1 MYNGEGI
8 KYNGGN
14 MKERVEYWIEKYK
27 YYVGGVLLVLILL
40 GGGILL
46 WRDNIYKP
54 GLESRIENQ
63 ELRIEELEARIEE
76 LASKSVDQVSDNQKS
91 ETTNTDQGQVAGTST
106 NSSSSSAKVSGK
118 ININTAT
125 ASQLDS
131 LPGIGPVY
139 AQRIVD
145 YRVANG
151 SFTSPEQIQNI
162 KGIGPKT
169 YEKFKDMITI

>member
-1 MYNGEGI
+1 
-8 KYNGGN
+8 
-14 MKERVEYWIEKYK
+14 MKERAEDWVEKYK
-27 YYVGGVLLVLILL
+27 YYVGGVLLILILSV
-40 GGGILL
+40 GAILL

-54 GLESRIENQ
+54 GLESRIRNQ
-63 ELRIEELEARIEE
+63 ELRIEELEAKLEE
-76 LASKSVDQVSDNQKS
+76 LDSKTAGQNTVSQDTAGQNTASAD
-91 ETTNTDQGQVAGTST
+91 DQGQVAGANTG
-106 NSSSSSAKVSGK
+106 SSSSSSKITGK

-125 ASQLDS
+125 AAQLDS

-151 SFTSPEQIQNI
+151 PFTSPEQIQNI